1 MSKKTRKTPS
11 VHSLVVS
18 HISSQ
23 LPCDACEQCLRSAVD
38 RAFDA
43 IQFDASITFECCEHV
58 KQVAAA
64 FAQEHGD
71 LEAVGCLVDAIAKRL
86 RIPVAECLNT
96 ALQIMGY
103 EEVSVPKNE
112 QVFVLKLA
120 A

>member
-23 LPCDACEQCLRSAVD
+23 LPCGACKACLTSAVD
-38 RAFDA
+38 RTLDA
-43 IQFDASITFECCEHV
+43 MQCRQSISGDCFLHL

-64 FAQEHGD
+64 FAEKHGD
-71 LEAVGCLVDAIAKRL
+71 LATVGCLVDAIAKRL
-86 RIPVAECLNT
+86 RMPVAECLNS
-96 ALQIMGY
+96 ALQIMDY
-103 EEVSVPKNE
+103 EEVSVPTNG
-112 QVFVLKLA
+112 QAFVVKLA